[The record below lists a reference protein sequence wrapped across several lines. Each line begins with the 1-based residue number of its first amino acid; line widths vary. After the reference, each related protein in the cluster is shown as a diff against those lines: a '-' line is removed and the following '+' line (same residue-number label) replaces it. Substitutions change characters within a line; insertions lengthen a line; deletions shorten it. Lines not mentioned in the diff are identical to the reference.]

1 MSILPGPLARLLAGI
16 STTAAVDA
24 TSQPAAS
31 NWLALI
37 VFVAAGL
44 GLVLAW
50 RWGVF
55 RRGSI
60 NGPLQFESGQSS
72 VPFFGIA
79 LTGFLAG
86 QMFAAVYGAAV
97 LSPPP
102 AATQPTSAST
112 NKAPTI
118 PATAPS
124 TAPVQGA
131 LSPAS
136 RDDELNLTPAQDA
149 KCEFGMFA
157 FGLAIMLFI
166 TGLRPGGLKRLGLTI
181 AGLPRGI
188 ATGLVAA
195 IAVVPW
201 TMLCVVAVFAVWPL
215 IAHEMPQNHPM
226 LVELHNATDPHVRWL
241 IAATALIVA
250 PMAEEI
256 IFRGSLQQGLCLI
269 TRRPWLAVAL
279 TSLIFGFLHP
289 YLWMVVP
296 LFLLSMCLG
305 YIYQRTG
312 NLWATITIH
321 AVFNGVSVFAQLY
334 GSG

>member
-1 MSILPGPLARLLAGI
+1 MSILPGSLTRLLAGI

-31 NWLALI
+31 NWVALI

-60 NGPLQFESGQSS
+60 NGPLQFESGQSP

-97 LSPPP
+97 LSPTR
-102 AATQPTSAST
+102 AATQPAGAST
-112 NKAPTI
+112 NMASTI
-118 PATAPS
+118 PS
-124 TAPVQGA
+124 TAPTTGA

-136 RDDELNLTPAQDA
+136 GDDELNLTPAQDA
-149 KCEFGMFA
+149 ECEFGMFA

-166 TGLRPGGLKRLGLTI
+166 TGLRPRGLKLLGLTI

-226 LVELHNATDPHVRWL
+226 LVELQNATDSHVRWF
-241 IAATALIVA
+241 IVATALIVA

-296 LFLLSMCLG
+296 LFLLSTCLG